1 MPPSVYDRLTDLGI
15 VLPKLS
21 APLANYA
28 PFVLAGNWLH
38 ISGQLPMSADGDMT
52 RGHLG
57 RDVSIEEGQRAAR
70 TCALNILAQ
79 ANAALEGNLDRVLRV
94 VKLTGFVASMQDFTE
109 HPKVINGASNFI
121 VEVFGDRGLHARAAV
136 GVSSLPLGAAVEIDA
151 LLEVKT

>member
-1 MPPSVYDRLTDLGI
+1 MSSSVYDRLHALGV

-28 PFVLAGNWLH
+28 PFVLSGNWLH
-38 ISGQLPMSADGDMT
+38 VSGQLPMSADGEMP

-57 RDVSIEEGQRAAR
+57 KDVSIEEGQRAAR
-70 TCALNILAQ
+70 TCALNIIAQ
-79 ANAALEGNLDRVLRV
+79 AHAALDGKLDRVVRV
-94 VKLTGFVASMQDFTE
+94 VKLTGFVASVPDFTE

-121 VEVFGDRGLHARAAV
+121 VEVFGDAGRHARAAV

-151 LLEVKT
+151 LLEVKA